1 MSALK
6 REREAL
12 AAGLPDRAEEVER
25 LKAEVAATGSDE
37 VRTALASAVA
47 LLEADRARVR
57 WLEQAEREEKAERA
71 EASHADAL
79 ARVEAAES
87 ALSAAVLAVGE
98 AIRAA
103 LDAGALDRIGEA
115 LSATEALNKAERA
128 TSTTARVR
136 DRALREAEL
145 PRQET
150 PSRWDDGTT
159 LAFRTWERQ
168 RVGLL
173 HVARTLWAFAHG
185 GPMPV
190 TREVQLER
198 EQSRRM
204 REG

>member
-6 REREAL
+6 QEREAL
-12 AAGLPDRAEEVER
+12 AAGLPERAEEVER
-25 LKAEVAATGSDE
+25 LKAEIAATGSDE
-37 VRTALASAVA
+37 VRTALVSAVA
-47 LLEADRARVR
+47 LLDADRARVR

-71 EASHADAL
+71 ERGHADAL
-79 ARVEAAES
+79 ARMAEAES
-87 ALSAAVLAVGE
+87 ALSGAVVAVDK

-103 LDAGALDRIGEA
+103 LDAGALDQIGEA

-128 TSTTARVR
+128 TTATADARN
-136 DRALREAEL
+136 RARREAGL

-159 LAFRTWERQ
+159 AAYRTWERR
-168 RVGLL
+168 RVNLL

-185 GPMPV
+185 GPMPA

-198 EQSRRM
+198 ERARR
-204 REG
+204 GV